1 MSLAASLTIYLTL
14 NILIILGFLSLKAIF
29 KLIKNFSFRTQLKW
43 NYLLFLTI
51 LGLVIVHPMLP
62 NDQFF
67 KPTAKVWTAKS
78 LKTFSKDYNITD
90 KGGYLKI
97 SILKTDKIINGDRIY
112 DICLFLFIPLF
123 IIITLVLTHD
133 LYKLIKI
140 KNSSYHYF
148 KFKNLEIKINDGI
161 LVPFSFMLGKKAF
174 VIIPS
179 SLLVN
184 REFFKVALFHEIQHH
199 RQGDTAWVYLIWLL
213 KLICFFNPAI
223 HLWGREISKLQEFS
237 CDEILIGQKKI
248 SCDSYA
254 HCLIAVAQSCQS
266 TTMQAPLC
274 ATGLTFLAEDKLIKR
289 RIEFMYAQKPKP
301 LSVLKQSAIFACL
314 FISFFGTSYAS
325 KSFVQDK
332 RITMAE
338 AQKLVKTTQSEI
350 PVEINDLVLKQ
361 LNRYAGTPEGRAFF
375 KESLIRMNTYKSM
388 IEGKIILNKLPLELL
403 AIPLVES
410 GYQNM
415 PQDPTHKTWGAGLWM
430 FIESTAKTYGL
441 RIDNEVD
448 ERLNPTLLTDAAM
461 KYFQSNYGLFSDWK
475 LSILAYNIGEQNVRK
490 AMSDLNTKD
499 AWTIVKNGRE
509 NDKDYLARVMA
520 AIIILKHPEILN

>member
-1 MSLAASLTIYLTL
+1 MSLAESLTIYLTL
-14 NILIILGFLSLKAIF
+14 NILIILGFLSLKIIF

-43 NYLLFLTI
+43 NYLLLLTI
-51 LGLVIVHPMLP
+51 LGLVVIHPMLP

-78 LKTFSKDYNITD
+78 LKTFSKDYNIAD

-97 SILKTDKIINGDRIY
+97 SFLKTDKSIDAHRLY
-112 DICLFLFIPLF
+112 EICLLLFVPLF
-123 IIITLVLTHD
+123 IFITILLTYD
-133 LYKLIKI
+133 LYKLMRI

-148 KFKNLEIKINDGI
+148 KFKNLEIKINDDI
-161 LVPFSFMLGKKAF
+161 LVPFSFMLGHKAF
-174 VIIPS
+174 VIIPN
-179 SLLVN
+179 SLLEN
-184 REFFKVALFHEIQHH
+184 REYFKAALFHEIQHH
-199 RQGDTAWVYLIWLL
+199 RQGDTTWVYLIWVL
-213 KLICFFNPAI
+213 KLICFFNPVI
-223 HLWGREISKLQEFS
+223 HLWSREISKLQEFS

-289 RIEFMYAQKPKP
+289 RIKFMYAKKPKP
-301 LSVLKQSAIFACL
+301 LSFLKQSTIFAIL
-314 FISFFGTSYAS
+314 FITFLGTSYAS
-325 KSFVQDK
+325 RSFVQDK

-338 AQKLVKTTQSEI
+338 AQKLVQRTNSEI
-350 PVEINDLVLKQ
+350 PVEINNLVLAQ

-375 KESLIRMNTYKSM
+375 KESLLRMNSYKSM

-403 AIPLVES
+403 AIPIVES

-415 PQDPTHKTWGAGLWM
+415 PQDPTHKSWGAGLWM
-430 FIESTAKTYGL
+430 FIESTARVYGL
-441 RIDNEVD
+441 RVDSQVD
-448 ERLNPTLLTDAAM
+448 ERLNPNLLTDAAI

-475 LSILAYNIGEQNVRK
+475 LSILAYNIGEQNVKK
-490 AMSDLNTKD
+490 AMLDLNTKD
-499 AWTIVKNGRE
+499 AWVIVKNGRE
-509 NDKDYLARVMA
+509 NDQDYLARVMA
-520 AIIILKHPEILN
+520 AIIILKHPEILD